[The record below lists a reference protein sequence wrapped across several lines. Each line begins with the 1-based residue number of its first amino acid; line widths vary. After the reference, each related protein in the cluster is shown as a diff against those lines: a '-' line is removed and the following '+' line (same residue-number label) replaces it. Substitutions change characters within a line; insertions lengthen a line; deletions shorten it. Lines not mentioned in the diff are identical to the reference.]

1 METKKKT
8 YKKYDSF
15 ETIIFNDDLD
25 QFNILNNINE
35 KLKNY
40 DKKKFNN
47 FENGILENIIKDL
60 SEKGEKK
67 GKFKLSDY
75 VLRELKTLEE
85 KDTLDYLI
93 HRYRYEIFPQLNK
106 LHDFPPYLQ
115 IEPSSICNYRCVFCY
130 QTDNFFNK
138 KSQGHMGKMNYE
150 MFKNIVDQAEGNVQF
165 LSLASRGE
173 PLLCPDI
180 DKMLDYTRDKFYN
193 LKINTNAYNL
203 NEKLAHTILKSG
215 VKTLVFSVDAADK
228 KLYEKLRVH
237 GKFEK
242 VYDNIKRFI
251 EIKNKHYS
259 NSKIITRV
267 SGVKVSDDQKLDE
280 MTNLWSGL
288 VDQIAF
294 VNFIPWVDTYNDEIN
309 NIKAPCSDLWRRMF
323 VWWNGETNPCD
334 YDYKSELKLD
344 NILENNIKEVWNSEK
359 YNELR
364 FAHINK
370 NRKKIFPCDR
380 CKTV

>member
-15 ETIIFNDDLD
+15 ETIIFNDDLY

>member
-1 METKKKT
+1 
-8 YKKYDSF
+8 
-15 ETIIFNDDLD
+15 
-25 QFNILNNINE
+25 
-35 KLKNY
+35 
-40 DKKKFNN
+40 
-47 FENGILENIIKDL
+47 
-60 SEKGEKK
+60 
-67 GKFKLSDY
+67 
-75 VLRELKTLEE
+75 
-85 KDTLDYLI
+85 
-93 HRYRYEIFPQLNK
+93 
-106 LHDFPPYLQ
+106 
-115 IEPSSICNYRCVFCY
+115 
-130 QTDNFFNK
+130 
-138 KSQGHMGKMNYE
+138 MGKMNYE

>member
-1 METKKKT
+1 MEVKKKT

-25 QFNILNNINE
+25 HLSILDDVNK
-35 KLKNY
+35 KLRNY
-40 DKKKFNN
+40 DKKKFSN
-47 FENGILENIIKDL
+47 FENKILENITKDL
-60 SEKGEKK
+60 SEKEEKK
-67 GKFKLSDY
+67 GKFKLSGY
-75 VLRELKTLEE
+75 VLRELQTLED

-150 MFKNIVDQAEGNVQF
+150 MFKNIVDQAVGNVQF

-180 DKMLDYTRDKFYN
+180 YNMLDYTRDKFYN

-203 NEKLAHTILKSG
+203 DEKLAHTILKSG

-242 VYDNIKRFI
+242 VFNNIKQFI

-259 NSKIITRV
+259 KSKIITRV
-267 SGVKVSDDQKLDE
+267 SGVKVSDDQKMEE
-280 MTNLWSGL
+280 MTKVWSGL

-294 VNFIPWVDTYNDEIN
+294 VNFIPWVDTYNDEVN
-309 NIKAPCSDLWRRMF
+309 DIKAPCSDLWRRMF

-344 NILENNIKEVWNSEK
+344 NILDNNIKNVWNSEK

-364 FAHINK
+364 VAHIKK

>member
-106 LHDFPPYLQ
+106 LHDFP
-115 IEPSSICNYRCVFCY
+115 E
-130 QTDNFFNK
+130 
-138 KSQGHMGKMNYE
+138 KS
-150 MFKNIVDQAEGNVQF
+150 
-165 LSLASRGE
+165 
-173 PLLCPDI
+173 
-180 DKMLDYTRDKFYN
+180 
-193 LKINTNAYNL
+193 
-203 NEKLAHTILKSG
+203 
-215 VKTLVFSVDAADK
+215 
-228 KLYEKLRVH
+228 
-237 GKFEK
+237 
-242 VYDNIKRFI
+242 
-251 EIKNKHYS
+251 
-259 NSKIITRV
+259 
-267 SGVKVSDDQKLDE
+267 
-280 MTNLWSGL
+280 
-288 VDQIAF
+288 
-294 VNFIPWVDTYNDEIN
+294 
-309 NIKAPCSDLWRRMF
+309 
-323 VWWNGETNPCD
+323 
-334 YDYKSELKLD
+334 
-344 NILENNIKEVWNSEK
+344 
-359 YNELR
+359 
-364 FAHINK
+364 
-370 NRKKIFPCDR
+370 
-380 CKTV
+380 

>member
-25 QFNILNNINE
+25 QFNILNDINE
-35 KLKNY
+35 KLRHY
-40 DKKKFNN
+40 DKKKFSN
-47 FENGILENIIKDL
+47 FENKILENIIKDF
-60 SEKGEKK
+60 SEKDEKK
-67 GKFKLSDY
+67 GRFKLSGY

-85 KDTLDYLI
+85 KDKLDYLI

-150 MFKNIVDQAEGNVQF
+150 MFKNIVDEAEGNVQF

-203 NEKLAHTILKSG
+203 DEKLAHNILKSG

-228 KLYEKLRVH
+228 ILYEKLRVY

-242 VYDNIKRFI
+242 VYNNIKKFI

-259 NSKIITRV
+259 SSKIITRI
-267 SGVKVSDDQKLDE
+267 SGVKVSDDQKMEE
-280 MTNLWSGL
+280 MTKTWSEL

-294 VNFIPWVDTYNDEIN
+294 VNFIPWVDTYNDEVN
-309 NIKAPCSDLWRRMF
+309 DIKAPCSDLWRRMF
-323 VWWNGETNPCD
+323 VWWNGDTNPCD

-344 NILENNIKEVWNSEK
+344 NILDNKIKEVWNSEK

-364 FAHINK
+364 VAHINK